1 MAFRLVGDADGQP
14 VDDAD
19 ATNIAVITKDQQRC
33 IVTSL
38 EVVVA
43 FPAET
48 KIRAENA
55 RGFLQERG
63 LPERNPSVKEG
74 LLREGDLVR
83 IVGRRTEI
91 RVGTAGYRGD
101 ERRMMLDA
109 GDGLPVVIQAANET
123 QS

>member
-1 MAFRLVGDADGQP
+1 V
-14 VDDAD
+14 
-19 ATNIAVITKDQQRC
+19 TNSD
-33 IVTSL
+33 
-38 EVVVA
+38 VVVSL
-43 FPAET
+43 PAET
-48 KIRAENA
+48 KVKAENTH
-55 RGFLQERG
+55 GFLRNRG
-63 LPERNPSVKEG
+63 LPEQNLSVREG